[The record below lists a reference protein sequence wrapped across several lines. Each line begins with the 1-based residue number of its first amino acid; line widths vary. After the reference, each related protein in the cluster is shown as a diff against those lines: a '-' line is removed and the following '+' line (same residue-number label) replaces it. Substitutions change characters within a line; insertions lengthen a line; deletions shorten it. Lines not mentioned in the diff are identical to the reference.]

1 MLDDDLTRCRGEGN
15 SGAVCPR
22 RDQCDRFRAIA
33 EDLVREERTGLRLFH
48 SYAAML
54 CRPPQYA
61 FFWPVEESS

>member
-54 CRPPQYA
+54 CRPPNYP
-61 FFWPVEESS
+61 FFWEVYEK